1 MRHLW
6 PSCVT
11 FREEAHRTLKP
22 FGHLFIVE
30 PRQRW
35 DQKHTELR
43 EAVESAGFQHTGEIE
58 QRYDFIYLDAVRR

>member
-1 MRHLW
+1 MTL
-6 PSCVT
+6 
-11 FREEAHRTLKP
+11 REEAHRTLKP